1 MSLAS
6 GFWFLGEGNRVWQYN
21 PFWQCFPS
29 CFALLSDSAV
39 PPNWTGLLRVTHV
52 VSRPGV
58 ALKSVSHENH
68 ALTQWFRWV
77 THGPAHG
84 RRWKAP
90 FLDFLQWHNARADS
104 LLGSPWFS
112 ASSQPAALTSR
123 ARCPG
128 FIDALVSMEGVRC
141 LVSPKTGPFCEL
153 SWKSGKLCSSSL
165 RYKEKGVL
173 LCAFRFTSRSSRQ
186 SRLARLRAPSLAMA
200 VAGRGQAAACLL
212 LRQERLVQ
220 ANRIIHVHR
229 NSGCSSEVT
238 LQKPQNNYFTW
249 SWNFFSRL
257 DLQFINMWDRRL
269 VIQFIVCM
277 NPEAYVNAVI
287 YYRNANMLFDVLFSV
302 TWEDK
307 DGILYGHL

>member
-1 MSLAS
+1 MSFFLSLLNSGSSSRDLLRGCDLELMAWTSIWDPRVSLAS

-58 ALKSVSHENH
+58 ALKPVSHENH

-77 THGPAHG
+77 TQGPAHG

-90 FLDFLQWHNARADS
+90 FLVFLRWHNARADS

-173 LCAFRFTSRSSRQ
+173 LCAFSHGSGRQ
-186 SRLARLRAPSLAMA
+186 RPGCCLPLATPRE
-200 VAGRGQAAACLL
+200 AGASQ
-212 LRQERLVQ
+212 QD
-220 ANRIIHVHR
+220 
-229 NSGCSSEVT
+229 NSC
-238 LQKPQNNYFTW
+238 P
-249 SWNFFSRL
+249 
-257 DLQFINMWDRRL
+257 
-269 VIQFIVCM
+269 
-277 NPEAYVNAVI
+277 PEFG
-287 YYRNANMLFDVLFSV
+287 L
-302 TWEDK
+302 
-307 DGILYGHL
+307 